1 MEALPLLELVKEY
14 NLTKG
19 ISSNPNE
26 LIFQRIKKGQVLPC
40 NIRVFDSRIGR
51 YCKELGIVRKSM
63 HNLRRTFATILY
75 CNGMPIERLRV
86 IMGHTTTT
94 QTLDYV
100 IDYNA
105 DVDDFDSMIGLNA
118 REPEEEERKWI

>member
-1 MEALPLLELVKEY
+1 
-14 NLTKG
+14 
-19 ISSNPNE
+19 
-26 LIFQRIKKGQVLPC
+26 
-40 NIRVFDSRIGR
+40 
-51 YCKELGIVRKSM
+51 
-63 HNLRRTFATILY
+63 
-75 CNGMPIERLRV
+75 
-86 IMGHTTTT
+86 MGHTTTT